1 MSLFGILFLICYI
14 SCIINTDPDAYTKGW
29 RQNQKPRGNPK
40 ENSKKKTTDRE
51 RVERRKR
58 AKKMKEG

>member
-1 MSLFGILFLICYI
+1 MH
-14 SCIINTDPDAYTKGW
+14 TKKDGD
-29 RQNQKPRGNPK
+29 RTKNQEGTRKK
-40 ENSKKKTTDRE
+40 IAKKKTTDRE